1 MEEKRLESWVLESWT
16 LEIGLLDSGV
26 GKDHD
31 TPSFQEQEQELK
43 KIYQELT
50 ELNAGVDHLCHPW
63 PCDWMFFQENCYF
76 FSMYTKNWTD
86 SVTACQEMGGQL
98 VVIKSHED
106 QNFLNHTSKKEG
118 YHWIGLSDQ
127 KIEGKWLFKKYWGKG
142 QPNNYRSRD
151 CVEFKEDGW
160 NDVCCT
166 VVKCWVC
173 KKSAASCSTK

>member
-1 MEEKRLESWVLESWT
+1 
-16 LEIGLLDSGV
+16 
-26 GKDHD
+26 
-31 TPSFQEQEQELK
+31 K

-127 KIEGKWLFKKYWGKG
+127 KIEGKWLWVDGIISDLTLFKKYWGKG